1 MQESQ
6 SGFRPTAEWSFAVLR
21 ALTMIGGT
29 VALFLVPHPPEHR
42 LQLIWL
48 AWGFVSYKLLLFVTF
63 WRWPEYLRQILLG
76 TVVLDLG
83 FVALFVWLGG
93 GLHSHF
99 SLLFYL
105 LIALVAA
112 HFGPGMGVGAAAGGG
127 LFYALGSLPEL
138 SGPGWHLLAGSVA
151 TFFLLGGSLGYLSQ
165 REREA
170 RADAER
176 LNQELR
182 QNQAR
187 LEVAYRDLQA
197 AQHRLVQAER
207 LAMIGQI
214 SAKVS
219 HEVRNPLSSISLNAE
234 LLGDELQLLP
244 PDRRDEAAT
253 ILRAIRSQV
262 DVLSVVTEE
271 YLRFARLP
279 KPKPERVAL
288 GPVVQELAEFVRGE
302 LGARGVRLVLEVRD
316 DLPDL
321 WLDPGQIRQAL
332 LNLVRNAADA
342 MPGGGTLTLGA
353 EGRGQRSEVRD
364 QGSEIRGQGSGG
376 KDRDRDRDRASC
388 PSPQP
393 PIPNPQPPVVWVEL
407 TVSDT
412 GPGIPEE
419 HREKI
424 FEPFFTTK
432 DGGTGLGLAI
442 VRQIAED
449 HGGTVTCERQAGGG
463 TLFRLALPC
472 LE

>member
-63 WRWPEYLRQILLG
+63 WRWPQHLRPILLG

-170 RADAER
+170 RAEAER

-182 QNQAR
+182 ANQAS
-187 LEVAYRDLQA
+187 LEAAYRDLQA

-234 LLGDELQLLP
+234 LLGDELRLLP

-253 ILRAIRSQV
+253 ILKAIRSQV

-302 LGARGVRLVLEVRD
+302 LGVRGVRLVLEVRD

-342 MPGGGTLTLGA
+342 MPGGGTLTLA
-353 EGRGQRSEVRD
+353 ARKLGREEARTL
-364 QGSEIRGQGSGG
+364 QGVP
-376 KDRDRDRDRASC
+376 ASQ
-388 PSPQP
+388 PSSMPAGE
-393 PIPNPQPPVVWVEL
+393 WLEL
-407 TVSDT
+407 AVSDT